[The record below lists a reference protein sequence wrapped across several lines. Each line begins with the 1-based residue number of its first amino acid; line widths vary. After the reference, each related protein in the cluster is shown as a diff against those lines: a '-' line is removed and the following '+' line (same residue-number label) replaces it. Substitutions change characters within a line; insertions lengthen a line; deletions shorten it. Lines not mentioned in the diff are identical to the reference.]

1 MGLWWAVMKRS
12 FRRHATYRGATLAGL
27 FTNTIFGFIQ
37 AYVMLAIF
45 SQRGDVGGFD
55 RQDALTYVFVT
66 QGFLMVINVF
76 AGPGEISARVRS
88 GDIVTDFYRP
98 VDFQAYSLALD
109 LGRASFQLLARA
121 VPPFLVGAAVFDLE
135 LPSSPAVAV
144 GFAVAT
150 VLATVASFGFR
161 FLVGLAAFWI
171 LDDRG
176 PAQILGVIW
185 MFFSGFILPINFF
198 PAPLEALARVLP
210 FQVMLQVPVEIFLGK
225 HVGPDLLAALA
236 VQLVWVVVLLG
247 IGRVVLRSAMR
258 KLVIQGG

>member
-27 FTNTIFGFIQ
+27 FTNTVFGFIQ

-45 SQRGDVGGFD
+45 SQRGSVGGFD
-55 RQDALTYVFVT
+55 RRDALTYVFVT

-109 LGRASFQLLARA
+109 LGRAGFQALARG
-121 VPPFLVGAAVFDLE
+121 VPPFLVGAIAFDLDA
-135 LPSSPAVAV
+135 PSTPLMFGAFLLA
-144 GFAVAT
+144 G

-176 PAQILGVIW
+176 PAQILGVAW

-198 PAPLEALARVLP
+198 PGPLEALARVLP

-225 HVGPDLLAALA
+225 HTGAGLLGALGL
-236 VQLVWVVVLLG
+236 QLLWVVVLLG
-247 IGRVVLRSAMR
+247 AGRLVLSAAMR

>member
-1 MGLWWAVMKRS
+1 MGLWWAVIKRS

-27 FTNTIFGFIQ
+27 FTNTVFGFIQ

-45 SQRGDVGGFD
+45 SRREAVGGFD
-55 RQDALTYVFVT
+55 ARDALTYVFVT
-66 QGFLMVINVF
+66 QGFLMVVNVF

-109 LGRASFQLLARA
+109 LGRAAFQALARG
-121 VPPFLVGAAVFDLE
+121 VPPFLVGAVAFDLVV
-135 LPSSPAVAV
+135 PSSPVVIA
-144 GFAVAT
+144 GFVLAA
-150 VLATVASFGFR
+150 VLATLASFSFR

-176 PAQILGVIW
+176 PAQILGVAL

-198 PAPLEALARVLP
+198 PGPLEVLARVLP

-225 HVGPDLLAALA
+225 HTGLALLGALG
-236 VQLVWVVVLLG
+236 VQVVWVVVLLG
-247 IGRVVLRSAMR
+247 AGRLLLNAAMR